1 LVHFFCC
8 RRKLFTMFTAG
19 KEHSVRQRKKNVGH
33 SSQNESLGSRTMQGR
48 KKIPKEV
55 DSAPSDQP
63 FFMQLLKPT
72 FALFLC
78 MLVGAFYGWYIYQ
91 LHDNYL
97 WFSHITELER
107 EISFRTEC
115 GLYYSYFKQ
124 LIHSPSLIRGIY
136 DLTLDNS
143 TENGHSINILHRF
156 NIYQEVLLA
165 IIYRSFEGWN
175 FTSPAI
181 FYSKVVF
188 SVGGLGASALCLIA
202 YFVSNSILAILV
214 CGMFCLTNLSDM
226 TRAHFVVNLREH
238 FALPMFWL
246 QILFVCVYLKS
257 VTYDAVSRVGK
268 NCIRFCIFWF
278 TFLFMLMWQFNQFA
292 MLFQAM
298 AIYALSVLK
307 LITLEK
313 AVLLFFIHLGALV
326 AVFVLQ
332 FFPKMLLSSILV
344 TFNLSALFSLYLF
357 RRSTHSGG
365 VVAGF
370 CKLATQILITIITM
384 VLFTFLLKRLLGVES
399 DDHIFKFLLGKFGFS
414 NVRDFES
421 RVYLC
426 HDAFSFLSN
435 DFFLHTSKTFLF
447 PLYLTMFSGC
457 LFVIGK
463 DLLTQ
468 WCDLASLSNNKY
480 RQFFTTDYFERRADL
495 AFLVLQSVIIGL
507 VSLMVTRISYMWSP
521 LMAVLATALLCCEDI
536 WKTLPGFRNRRQ
548 YIQMFQLSVIVAILG
563 YNSVLF
569 YNRFQEEMKD
579 LREFWDPDTVNLM
592 EWINNTTAPYA
603 SFAGS
608 MQLMAGV
615 KCCTSRPITNHPHF
629 ENKQLRDRTKDIYQI
644 YARRSAEDVYN
655 ILKKYKTNYIIL
667 EDSICRAKRS
677 GCTIPELIDLENGH
691 APDSR
696 HLWMSMGLVQS
707 KERRFCTAIENMDE
721 SFARYFRLIFV
732 NRTFRVYQLL

>member
-1 LVHFFCC
+1 
-8 RRKLFTMFTAG
+8 LFNMFTAS

-33 SSQNESLGSRTMQGR
+33 SPQTESLGSRTAHAR

-55 DSAPSDQP
+55 DSVASDQP
-63 FFMQLLKPT
+63 FLMKLLKPT

-78 MLVGAFYGWYIYQ
+78 MLVGAFYCWYIYQ
-91 LHDNYL
+91 LHENYL
-97 WFSHITELER
+97 WFSHIVELER

-136 DLTLDNS
+136 DLTVDNI

-165 IIYRSFEGWN
+165 VIYKYFEGWN
-175 FTSPAI
+175 FDSPAI
-181 FYSKVVF
+181 FYSKAVF
-188 SVGGLGASALCLIA
+188 SVVGLGASSLCLIA
-202 YFVSNSILAILV
+202 YFVSNSILAILL
-214 CGMFCLTNLSDM
+214 CGIFCLINLSDM
-226 TRAHFVVNLREH
+226 TRAHFIVNLREH

-257 VTYDAVSRVGK
+257 VTYDAFSRVQK

-278 TFLFMLMWQFNQFA
+278 TFLFMIMWQFNQFA

-313 AVLLFFIHLGALV
+313 TVLLFFIHLGALI
-326 AVFVLQ
+326 AVYVLQ

-370 CKLATQILITIITM
+370 CKLATQILITVIIM
-384 VLFTFLLKRLLGVES
+384 VLFTFMLKRLLGVES

-435 DFFLHTSKTFLF
+435 DFFLRTSKTFLF

-480 RQFFTTDYFERRADL
+480 RQFFNADYFERRADL

-521 LMAVLATALLCCEDI
+521 LMAVLATALLCSEDI
-536 WKTLPGFRNRRQ
+536 WKALPGYRNCRQ
-548 YIQMFQLSVIVAILG
+548 YIYLFQLSVIVATIG

-569 YNRFQEEMKD
+569 YNRYQEEMKD
-579 LREFWDPDTVNLM
+579 LREFWDPDTVKLM

-655 ILKKYKTNYIIL
+655 ILKKYNTNYIIL
-667 EDSICRAKRS
+667 ENSICRAKRN
-677 GCTIPELIDLENGH
+677 GCTVPELIDLENGQ
-691 APDSR
+691 APDNG

-721 SFARYFRLIFV
+721 SFARYFRLIFM

>member
-1 LVHFFCC
+1 MGTRL
-8 RRKLFTMFTAG
+8 
-19 KEHSVRQRKKNVGH
+19 
-33 SSQNESLGSRTMQGR
+33 
-48 KKIPKEV
+48 
-55 DSAPSDQP
+55 
-63 FFMQLLKPT
+63 
-72 FALFLC
+72 
-78 MLVGAFYGWYIYQ
+78 
-91 LHDNYL
+91 
-97 WFSHITELER
+97 
-107 EISFRTEC
+107 
-115 GLYYSYFKQ
+115 
-124 LIHSPSLIRGIY
+124 
-136 DLTLDNS
+136 
-143 TENGHSINILHRF
+143 
-156 NIYQEVLLA
+156 
-165 IIYRSFEGWN
+165 
-175 FTSPAI
+175 I
-181 FYSKVVF
+181 FYIDSTSTKKF
-188 SVGGLGASALCLIA
+188 SRDNIQSWGFGCISALLDRLLC
-202 YFVSNSILAILV
+202 SNSILAILV

-268 NCIRFCIFWF
+268 NS
-278 TFLFMLMWQFNQFA
+278 
-292 MLFQAM
+292 M

-307 LITLEK
+307 LINLEK

-344 TFNLSALFSLYLF
+344 TFNLSALFSLHLF

-521 LMAVLATALLCCEDI
+521 LMAVLATALLCSEDI
-536 WKTLPGFRNRRQ
+536 WKTLPGFRHNRRQ
-548 YIQMFQLSVIVAILG
+548 YIHMFQLSVIVAILG

-655 ILKKYKTNYIIL
+655 ILKKYNTNYIIL

-707 KERRFCTAIENMDE
+707 KERR
-721 SFARYFRLIFV
+721 LIFV